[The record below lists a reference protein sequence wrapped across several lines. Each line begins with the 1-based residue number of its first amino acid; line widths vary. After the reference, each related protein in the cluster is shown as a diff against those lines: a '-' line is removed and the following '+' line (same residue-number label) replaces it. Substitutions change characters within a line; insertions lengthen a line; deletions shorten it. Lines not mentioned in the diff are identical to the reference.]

1 MTKELSK
8 IQKLK
13 EILEEIKSKGVL
25 IGVLLSDREGTLILD
40 NFSKELDKSL
50 FSSMCA
56 SVFESALEIGRKSGD
71 LKLVKIVT
79 EIGDLSVLILW
90 CDEKR
95 FLTLFAN
102 YDSNIKVL
110 FDEIQDYIKKIV
122 LLYEY
127 D

>member
-1 MTKELSK
+1 MDLSK

-13 EILEEIKSKGVL
+13 EIIEEIKLKGVL
-25 IGVLLSDREGTLILD
+25 AGVLLSDREGTLILD
-40 NFSKELDKSL
+40 NLSTEFDKSL
-50 FSSMCA
+50 CSSMCA
-56 SVFESALEIGRKSGD
+56 SVLESALEIGRKSGEQ
-71 LKLVKIVT
+71 KLVKIIT
-79 EIGDLSVLILW
+79 EIGEQSVFILG

-102 YDSNIKVL
+102 DDSKINVL

>member
-1 MTKELSK
+1 MDLSK

-13 EILEEIKSKGVL
+13 ELLEEIKLKGVL
-25 IGVLLSDREGTLILD
+25 TGALLSDREGTLILD
-40 NFSKELDKSL
+40 NISMEFDKSL
-50 FSSMCA
+50 CSSMCA
-56 SVFESALEIGRKSGD
+56 SVFESALEIGRKSGEQ
-71 LKLVKIVT
+71 KLVKITT
-79 EIGDLSVLILW
+79 EIEDQSVIILG

-102 YDSNIKVL
+102 FDSKISVL